1 MKIAITATPDF
12 RFEAKNEQGDA
23 ISIGASKDI
32 GGHEDG
38 FRPMQLLAAAVG
50 SCAGIDVVNILKRS
64 RVEFTG
70 IDIEVNADR
79 KPNATPA
86 PFTNIEVIYRIH
98 GQGIDRAK
106 AERAVSLAIEKYCSV
121 SASLDPAIQVVAKT
135 VLDA

>member
-1 MKIAITATPDF
+1 MKIAISATPDY
-12 RFEAKNEQGDA
+12 RFTAKNEQGQTF
-23 ISIGASKDI
+23 SIGASKEI

-50 SCAGIDVVNILKRS
+50 SCAGIDVVNILKKS
-64 RVEFTG
+64 RVDFTG

-86 PFTNIEVIYRIH
+86 PFTSIEVIYRIH

-106 AERAVSLAIEKYCSV
+106 AERAVALAIEKYCSV
-121 SASLDPAIQVVAKT
+121 SASLDPDIKVVAKT
-135 VLDA
+135 ELDS